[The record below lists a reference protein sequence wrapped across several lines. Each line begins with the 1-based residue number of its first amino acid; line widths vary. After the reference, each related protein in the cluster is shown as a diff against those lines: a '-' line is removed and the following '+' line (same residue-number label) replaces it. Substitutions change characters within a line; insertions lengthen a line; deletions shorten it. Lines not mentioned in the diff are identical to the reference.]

1 MMMFVPLLETA
12 ASGLG
17 WLKAAHSALLV
28 CLIPLATL
36 HFQQGRSHYLSKQ
49 AVILSYSAF
58 LQH

>member
-1 MMMFVPLLETA
+1 MTFCFLLEVA

-36 HFQQGRSHYLSKQ
+36 RFQQGRRPYLSKQ